1 MKSTRKESIT
11 PASAPPSA
19 LGRRSF
25 LKNIG
30 AVAAGLAVA
39 PMIVPSRVFGAN
51 ERVVLGFIGVGNQG
65 RDLIGAFR
73 QFCDIGAIA
82 DVYLPRAREVAE
94 GMNVKNVYQDYRMLL
109 ELNDIDAVVV
119 ATPLHWHALNCI
131 HAAQAGKDIYCEK
144 PLTHSITEGRRI
156 VQAVHKYK
164 RVFQT
169 GSQQRSGRNE
179 HIGLTFVRNGVLG
192 KLERVLLYNYR
203 SPQET
208 GHPHEAV
215 PEGLDWD
222 MWCGPAEK
230 PPYNFV
236 IWDNRSN
243 PSWSGIRPFSGG
255 DMTDW
260 GSHGLDI
267 AQWGLGMDEGGPLE
281 VWTEGEP
288 FTPMTSTP
296 EHPGGRRGGPRS
308 PKVYM
313 RYPGDIIIEFEG
325 GHQSGARFIGER
337 GSINVTRGGFSSDP
351 SDLTAERRMQHPDV
365 VLHRGLEYTLENNHY
380 QDWVNCI
387 KERRDPVA
395 PAEAGHRTATF
406 CHLANIARW
415 VSELTGETGQ
425 RLKWDATE
433 ERFTNSMEANRFVNP
448 PYRTGYVLPHEV

>member
-1 MKSTRKESIT
+1 
-11 PASAPPSA
+11 
-19 LGRRSF
+19 
-25 LKNIG
+25 
-30 AVAAGLAVA
+30 
-39 PMIVPSRVFGAN
+39 
-51 ERVVLGFIGVGNQG
+51 
-65 RDLIGAFR
+65 
-73 QFCDIGAIA
+73 
-82 DVYLPRAREVAE
+82 
-94 GMNVKNVYQDYRMLL
+94 
-109 ELNDIDAVVV
+109 V